1 MTTEIL
7 HTLVEQVAECIV
19 EKLAH
24 ILLINTAEFT
34 KRKFMQSNEN
44 MNRAFDDFAQYYFNT
59 FRWRKVSTGTKR
71 ADLSRYNIHI
81 SPTIGLMAIDTI
93 TPQHIQEV
101 IDGLHDRP
109 KTAREVYGLL
119 HMLFAAAIKHG
130 IIEHNPCDIV
140 YVPTYEKQHGKALT
154 LDEERMLL
162 AKTKGTPYQ
171 LMFAIALFMGLR
183 PNEYKTAHID
193 SGFIVARNSK
203 QHDGK
208 EHKKKIPITPM
219 LTPYLIGINELHF
232 YNVNRIRE
240 KYKTILPQHK
250 LYDLR
255 TTFYTRCQE
264 CGVSDVARKKFVGHS
279 LGGLADT
286 YTDVSDEYLIKEAQK
301 LKY

>member
-7 HTLVEQVAECIV
+7 HTLAEQVAECLV
-19 EKLAH
+19 EKLAQVFQ
-24 ILLINTAEFT
+24 INTTEIT
-34 KRKFMQSNEN
+34 KRKYIQ
-44 MNRAFDDFAQYYFNT
+44 FDEYEYRTFNDFAQYYFDK
-59 FRWRKVSTGTKR
+59 FRWRKVTEETKR
-71 ADLSRYNIHI
+71 ANLSRYNMHI
-81 SPTIGLMAIDTI
+81 SPTLGFMAIDTI
-93 TPQHIQEV
+93 TPKHIQEV
-101 IDGLHDRP
+101 IDRLADRP

-130 IIEHNPCDIV
+130 KLEHNPCDIV
-140 YVPTYEKQHGKALT
+140 YVPTYDKQHGKALT
-154 LDEERMLL
+154 VDEERLLL
-162 AKTKGTPYQ
+162 AKTNGTPYQ
-171 LMFAIALFMGLR
+171 LMFAIALFTGLR

-219 LTPYLIGINELHF
+219 LAPYLMGINELHF
-232 YNVNRIRE
+232 YGVNRIRE